1 MQHVAQGPATHR
13 PLADQRWVPRKL
25 WRMPGQALLRV
36 VDVSKRFG
44 GLQALA
50 HVTLEAAA
58 GEILGLIG
66 PNGAGKT
73 TLFNVVSGV
82 VRASS
87 GSIVF
92 DGLDITQAPMAAIA
106 LAGLARTFQSI
117 HLFSGLSV
125 RDNVML
131 GQSRAALTGLRSL
144 IPVVADRRERAL
156 ARAADEVLRQLQLE
170 QYAQARAQDLPYA
183 IQRKVELARALA
195 GQPRLVLLDEPAAGF
210 DESESRELAADIRRI
225 RDAGIGVVLIE
236 HDMSVVMDVCDRVAV
251 LNFGE
256 LIAEGS
262 PAAIQQDRRVIE
274 AYLGQP
280 DEPAAAQHPAPVG

>member
-1 MQHVAQGPATHR
+1 MS
-13 PLADQRWVPRKL
+13 
-25 WRMPGQALLRV
+25 LLRV
-36 VDVSKRFG
+36 IDVSKQFG
-44 GLQALA
+44 GVRALS
-50 HVTLEAAA
+50 HVTCEVTA

-73 TLFNVVSGV
+73 TLFNVISGV

-87 GSIVF
+87 GKIELE
-92 DGLDITQAPMAAIA
+92 GRDITHAPLAAIA

-125 RDNVML
+125 RDNIML

-144 IPVVADRRERAL
+144 IPVVADRRERVL
-156 ARAADEVLRQLQLE
+156 ARAADDVLRQLRLE
-170 QYAQARAQDLPYA
+170 QYAQGRAQDLPYA

-195 GQPRLVLLDEPAAGF
+195 SQPQLVLLDEPAAGF
-210 DESESRELAADIRRI
+210 DEAESRELAADIRRI
-225 RDAGIGVVLIE
+225 RDGGVGVVLIE

-280 DEPAAAQHPAPVG
+280 DEPAAAQHPAPVR

>member
-1 MQHVAQGPATHR
+1 LT
-13 PLADQRWVPRKL
+13 
-25 WRMPGQALLRV
+25 LLRV
-36 VDVSKRFG
+36 SDVSKQFG
-44 GLQALA
+44 GLRALS
-50 HVTLEAAA
+50 HVTCEVAS

-73 TLFNVVSGV
+73 TLFNVISGV

-87 GSIVF
+87 GRIELE
-92 DGLDITQAPMAAIA
+92 GRDITHAPLAAIA

-131 GQSRAALTGLRSL
+131 GQSRAAFTGLRSL
-144 IPVVADRRERAL
+144 IPLVADRRERVL
-156 ARAADEVLRQLQLE
+156 AQAADTVLRQLRLDE
-170 QYAQARAQDLPYA
+170 YADARAQDLPYA
-183 IQRKVELARALA
+183 LQRKVELARALA
-195 GQPRLVLLDEPAAGF
+195 SQPRLVLLDEPAAGF
-210 DESESRELAADIRRI
+210 DEAESRELAADIRRI
-225 RDAGIGVVLIE
+225 RDGGVGVVLIE

-274 AYLGQP
+274 AYLGQA
-280 DEPAAAQHPAPVG
+280 DEPTPAQHPASVR

>member
-1 MQHVAQGPATHR
+1 MAEDLLVVNDVKKHFPVTRGIIFQKQIAAVKAVDG
-13 PLADQRWVPRKL
+13 VSFSVRK
-25 WRMPGQALLRV
+25 GE
-36 VDVSKRFG
+36 
-44 GLQALA
+44 
-50 HVTLEAAA
+50 TL
-58 GEILGLIG
+58 
-66 PNGAGKT
+66 
-73 TLFNVVSGV
+73 GV
-82 VRASS
+82 VGES
-87 GSIVF
+87 GCGKSTMARCVMRLLEPTGGRIVF
-92 DGLDITQAPMAAIA
+92 DGRDITQAPMAAIA

-156 ARAADEVLRQLQLE
+156 ARAADDLLRQLRLE
-170 QYAQARAQDLPYA
+170 QYAHARAQDLPYA

>member
-1 MQHVAQGPATHR
+1 MHGP
-13 PLADQRWVPRKL
+13 
-25 WRMPGQALLRV
+25 GLLRV
-36 VDVSKRFG
+36 EDLSKRFG

-50 HVTLEAAA
+50 HVSLEVRR

-73 TLFNVVSGV
+73 TLFNVISGV

-87 GSIVF
+87 GSIVL
-92 DGLDITQAPMAAIA
+92 DGQDITRAPTARIA

-131 GQSRAALTGLRSL
+131 GQSRAAFTGLRSL
-144 IPVVADRRERAL
+144 LPLVADRRERAL
-156 ARAADEVLRQLQLE
+156 AQAADAVLRQLRLE

-195 GQPRLVLLDEPAAGF
+195 SQPRLVLLDEPAAGF
-210 DESESRELAADIRRI
+210 DEAESRELAADIRNV
-225 RDAGIGVVLIE
+225 RDSGIGVLLIE
-236 HDMSVVMDVCDRVAV
+236 HDMSVVMDVCNRVAV

-256 LIAEGS
+256 LIAEGT
-262 PAAIQQDRRVIE
+262 PAAVQQDQRVIE

-280 DEPAAAQHPAPVG
+280 HEPAAAQHPAPVR